1 MPEVDP
7 ASITASDW
15 SAVGDWL
22 HWLWAYFLCI
32 VIIAFTF
39 LTAHALIPS
48 LMASGHLPREA
59 QKLRPPIYAG
69 SVIMLG
75 LAMLFLAWTVN
86 NSYLLEQVYNR
97 FWI

>member
-7 ASITASDW
+7 ASITAADW
-15 SAVGDWL
+15 SNVGNWL
-22 HWLWAYFLCI
+22 HWLWAYFFSI
-32 VIIAFTF
+32 VIIAFSF

-48 LMASGHLPREA
+48 LIDSGHLPSEA
-59 QKLRPPIYAG
+59 NRLRPPIYLVSIVMVAAAVLFMVWTAG
-69 SVIMLG
+69 
-75 LAMLFLAWTVN
+75 